1 MIHIIFPPNQKFLVI
16 RCRYNSDVII
26 DISIGYDNLYCENNK
41 QICPYKALAYN
52 ISFFNPIDH
61 LSWKY
66 FCSTVTRPR
75 HFVVCQEIVWISI
88 SDMAIPFFRFGQLS
102 VCHGSLIFW
111 KLTDGILFESFL
123 DVSAEFFYIFLLTNI
138 HKVNKLEH

>member
-66 FCSTVTRPR
+66 FLQHCYSAPAFCRLSGNRLNFHFGYGDSIFSLWPIECLPR
-75 HFVVCQEIVWISI
+75 LFNILKTYRRYFI
-88 SDMAIPFFRFGQLS
+88 R
-102 VCHGSLIFW
+102 IFSRR
-111 KLTDGILFESFL
+111 KCRILL
-123 DVSAEFFYIFLLTNI
+123 YIFAN
-138 HKVNKLEH
+138 